1 MRRGYSYLGT
11 LIALV
16 IIIFLFGLCIQV
28 FFANKVE
35 ESITNRILSSYSKST
50 QSNTL
55 QATKEYDTKDS
66 NKRLD
71 SSYKSV
77 KKKKQKLRREESTTI
92 KRVDII
98 QNITSI
104 PLTANNNVVNNQVSF
119 ESSTVLLIIAS
130 NRYDYLKQTLDNVI
144 KYHPRQGIPI
154 VISEDGHSNN
164 IQLVRKRQGIYSP
177 TYTRKR
183 YLSAYIYYIGY

>member
-16 IIIFLFGLCIQV
+16 IIIFMFGLCIQV

-35 ESITNRILSSYSKST
+35 ESITNRILNSYSKST

-92 KRVDII
+92 KRVNII
-98 QNITSI
+98 HNITSV
-104 PLTANNNVVNNQVSF
+104 PFKANNIIINNQASF

-144 KYHPRQGIPI
+144 KYHPRHGIPI

-164 IQLVRKRQGIYSP
+164 IQLVRKL
-177 TYTRKR
+177 K
-183 YLSAYIYYIGY
+183 